1 MPVPPIASADDRD
14 TDDQLAQSDADLF
27 GGNGLAAANPLTE
40 GASPAHR
47 PARCR
52 RWLRSVRPSGDLW
65 AHADFRRFW
74 AAQTVSQFGSHV
86 TTLAPPLTAAVT
98 LDAGPGQ
105 IGLLVAAERLPFL
118 LFGLLAGVWVDR
130 RRRRPLLVLADYGR
144 AALLAAVPVTA
155 PLGVL
160 RMELLYAVA
169 LLTGAVTLVFD
180 VAYVAYLP
188 ALVPRERLADGNG
201 TLEASYSVAQAA
213 GPGLA
218 GVRVWPASGSGSP
231 PPRSPSPWTPPRTC
245 SRRACSAG
253 SPPRSRRRAPP
264 LTGERRSPARWPTAS
279 GCSSATRSCAR
290 AGCSAMT
297 SPFGYAFLAVY
308 VLFLTRVHDP
318 RPRARAGR
326 RRRRPRQRRDR
337 RLRRG
342 DAGRWC
348 RLPPGDRPG
357 HRLVAGRLR
366 HRGGGAAGGLR
377 ALAGGPAADAGGS
390 GPVRRA
396 GDRQRRAD
404 QPAPGAGAGGRP
416 GDGSPPRGASSS
428 PAAYR
433 PAGCSA
439 AGSAG

>member
-27 GGNGLAAANPLTE
+27 GGNGLAAANPRTE

-188 ALVPRERLADGNG
+188 ALVPREPLADGNG

-218 GVRVWPASGSGSP
+218 GVRVGLASAPLAVAVDAASYLLSARLLGRIAAQEP
-231 PPRSPSPWTPPRTC
+231 PPSTAAHG
-245 SRRACSAG
+245 RA
-253 SPPRSRRRAPP
+253 
-264 LTGERRSPARWPTAS
+264 
-279 GCSSATRSCAR
+279 
-290 AGCSAMT
+290 
-297 SPFGYAFLAVY
+297 
-308 VLFLTRVHDP
+308 
-318 RPRARAGR
+318 
-326 RRRRPRQRRDR
+326 
-337 RLRRG
+337 
-342 DAGRWC
+342 
-348 RLPPGDRPG
+348 
-357 HRLVAGRLR
+357 
-366 HRGGGAAGGLR
+366 
-377 ALAGGPAADAGGS
+377 ALAGEMADGLRLLLGNPILRARRLLGDDE
-390 GPVRRA
+390 PVRLRLP
-396 GDRQRRAD
+396 RRLCPLPD
-404 QPAPGAGAGGRP
+404 
-416 GDGSPPRGASSS
+416 PRS
-428 PAAYR
+428 
-433 PAGCSA
+433 
-439 AGSAG
+439 